1 LLFRA
6 QDCQSL
12 GTIFLFDRP
21 FHTIAP
27 KFEDMPIV
35 VMEQEVTAEAP
46 LRAMNQKIDG
56 VTKTAV
62 FFSLKPDIMWEM
74 AEEQ

>member
-1 LLFRA
+1 LEPY
-6 QDCQSL
+6 
-12 GTIFLFDRP
+12 FLFDRP
-21 FHTIAP
+21 FYTIAP
-27 KFEDMPIV
+27 KFEGMPIV

-56 VTKTAV
+56 MTKTAV